1 MMRHWGQV
9 IGGRPKKSILACG
22 AQEHKDSAATLSS
35 DLPPGCHETPP
46 ERGDRLFTG
55 LPPVEEIERYSRPR
69 STRPQPPAISA
80 LTWAIATG
88 HSHAFW

>member
-1 MMRHWGQV
+1 MVRRRGQV
-9 IGGRPKKSILACG
+9 IGGRFEKSILARG

-35 DLPPGCHETPP
+35 DLPPACHGTPP

-55 LPPVEEIERYSRPR
+55 LPPPEQSERHCRPR
-69 STRPQPPAISA
+69 STRPHPPAISA

>member
-1 MMRHWGQV
+1 MSMH
-9 IGGRPKKSILACG
+9 SACNEG
-22 AQEHKDSAATLSS
+22 MAQ
-35 DLPPGCHETPP
+35 
-46 ERGDRLFTG
+46 DRLFTG